1 MNIHSYMAAQ
11 DTEKGEL
18 ILNAALDLF
27 VERGFHGT
35 SVPSVADKAGV
46 AAGTIYHYFA
56 SKEALVNAVYKRWK
70 AAISSEVLSDFPFSA
85 PPREQFRR
93 VWEKMTDFAVSHPK
107 EFAFLELHHHASYL
121 DAESVAIEH
130 QLVGFGVEM
139 IRRAQEVQALKK
151 MTPELL
157 MELANGAFIGVFRGG
172 LEGRFPLNKETLMLA
187 EQCVWEAIRA

>member
-1 MNIHSYMAAQ
+1 
-11 DTEKGEL
+11 
-18 ILNAALDLF
+18 
-27 VERGFHGT
+27 
-35 SVPSVADKAGV
+35 
-46 AAGTIYHYFA
+46 
-56 SKEALVNAVYKRWK
+56 
-70 AAISSEVLSDFPFSA
+70 
-85 PPREQFRR
+85 
-93 VWEKMTDFAVSHPK
+93 MTDFAVSHPK

-139 IRRAQEVQALKK
+139 IKRAQEVQALKK